1 MPINKFYSP
10 IFSTLKSQVILVFGQ
25 MNETPGARMRV
36 SHGSITVAEYFRDVF
51 IQDILIFVDNVFR
64 FV

>member
-1 MPINKFYSP
+1 
-10 IFSTLKSQVILVFGQ
+10 